1 MELGLKGKVAAIT
14 GGSEGIGKATAM
26 RLALEGAKVAIFA
39 RRENVLNAVAEE
51 IRKAGGDVLTVSGDA
66 SKAEDLD
73 RFIKAT
79 VQRFGRLD
87 ILVNNA
93 GTSNAKAF
101 DTVDDQVWKD
111 DLELKLFG
119 AIRGARLAIPLMKSQ
134 GGGRIINITM
144 IGAKQPGAKSV
155 PTSVSRAAGQAL
167 TKALSKECA
176 EFNILVNTVAVGRIK
191 SGQQER
197 SAARQGISVEEH
209 YARVGKAVPLGRI
222 GEAEEAA
229 NVITFLA
236 SSAAS
241 YVTGTCVNV
250 DGGVSNV
257 L

>member
-39 RRENVLNAVAEE
+39 RRENVLNAVAED
-51 IRKAGGDVLTVSGDA
+51 IRKAGGDVLAVSGDA
-66 SKAEDLD
+66 AKAEDLE
-73 RFIKAT
+73 RFIKST

-93 GTSNAKAF
+93 GTSNARAF

-144 IGAKQPGAKSV
+144 
-155 PTSVSRAAGQAL
+155 
-167 TKALSKECA
+167 
-176 EFNILVNTVAVGRIK
+176 VG
-191 SGQQER
+191 
-197 SAARQGISVEEH
+197 
-209 YARVGKAVPLGRI
+209 
-222 GEAEEAA
+222 
-229 NVITFLA
+229 
-236 SSAAS
+236 
-241 YVTGTCVNV
+241 
-250 DGGVSNV
+250 
-257 L
+257 